1 MNVYKLVRFSC
12 FFALTAVVSVAMAMP
27 ATAQVSPGMYGG
39 MRWRLIG
46 PFRGGRTVAVSGVPS
61 QPNVFYMAPN
71 DGGVWRSEDYGRTW
85 DPLFN
90 GSEDNS
96 VGALAVA
103 SSDPNVIYVGS
114 GEGLLRPDLSVGDGI
129 YKSDDAGKTWRHLGL
144 RDGEQ
149 IPSIAVDPEDADRLF
164 VAVLGHPYGP
174 NTERGVYRS
183 TDGGQSF
190 QRVLYKGENVG
201 AMQVVLDPADPRT
214 IYAVLWAARQTPWTN
229 SGPPSE
235 GFSGSGLFR
244 SADDGNTWQRIGE
257 GLPTRAQGL
266 GRIGIAI
273 APSEPS
279 RVYAQVQAP
288 GDFGGTYVSDD
299 AGLNFHRVN
308 HEQRIYG
315 RGFDFAEIAV
325 APDNPD
331 EVYVCNT
338 STYRSTDAGRTF
350 TAIKGAPGGDD
361 YHRIWIDP
369 KNPNVMIL
377 GVDQGAT
384 ISFDAGKTW
393 SSWYNQPTAQLYH
406 VITDD
411 RFPYRVYAAQQESGS
426 VEILSRGNDGEI
438 TFRDW
443 HPVGA
448 EEYAY
453 IAPDPLN
460 PDVIYSGKGTRYNM
474 VTGQTQFVGPVVG
487 QGRYRFNRTVPLLFS
502 PVDPRVLFLA
512 SDVLFETTNG
522 GHSWKAVS
530 PDLSRPNPGIPAT
543 LGPFGEHVDPL
554 GHRGVIY
561 SIGPSFKNVDTIW
574 AGTDDGLIWV
584 THDGGGHWTN
594 VTPPG
599 MTAWSKVAQIVASHF
614 DDETAYAAVNRFRLD
629 DLKPY
634 IYRTHDG
641 GKTWKLAV
649 SGLPDNAPVNVVR
662 EDPVRKGL
670 LIAGTERGV
679 WFSIDD
685 GDHWESL
692 QLNLP
697 QTSMRDLVIHD
708 DDVVLATHGRSLWIL
723 DDISPLRQLSE
734 AAGAQSAYL
743 YRPAPAYQV
752 PRDTNTDTPLPPETP
767 TGQNPP
773 SGAIIDYYLE
783 AAATGGVTLAIYDAS
798 GNRVV
803 QFASTDR
810 PVPVKAQELDVP
822 TYWLQPPQL
831 LSAQA
836 GMHRFVWNLH
846 YPSPPGPQRPP
857 IAAVPHDTPL
867 GPLGPAALPGQ
878 YTVKLTTGGR
888 TYVQPLTVRLDPRN
902 TTPEAGIRQH
912 FEMSRRLLS
921 DMKRVHD
928 ALHAAKSGRGRT
940 QALQELGGSLEELYF
955 TGQMSEIAAGTPTTR
970 MVAAAAALHAEV
982 VKALSRP

>member
-1 MNVYKLVRFSC
+1 MNTWPVNRLVLAV
-12 FFALTAVVSVAMAMP
+12 ALAVAAVVATALP
-27 ATAQVSPGMYGG
+27 ATAQVSPAMYGG
-39 MRWRLIG
+39 MHWRVIG

-61 QPNVFYMAPN
+61 HPNVFYMAPN
-71 DGGVWRSEDYGRTW
+71 NGGVWKSEDYGRTW
-85 DPLFN
+85 VPLFN
-90 GSEDNS
+90 GDEDNS

-103 SSDPNVIYVGS
+103 PSDPNVIYVGS
-114 GEGLLRPDLSVGDGI
+114 GEGLLRPDLSIGDGI

-144 RDGEQ
+144 RHGEQ
-149 IPSIAVDPEDADRLF
+149 IPSIVVDPDDANRLF

-174 NTERGVYRS
+174 NPERGVYRS

-201 AMQVVLDPADPRT
+201 AIQVTLDPADPHT
-214 IYAVLWAARQTPWTN
+214 IYAVLWAGRQTPWTN
-229 SGPPSE
+229 IGPPSE
-235 GFSGSGLFR
+235 GFPGSGLYR
-244 SADDGNTWQRIGE
+244 STDNGNTWQRIGR

-266 GRIGIAI
+266 GRIGIGI

-279 RVYAQVQAP
+279 RIYAQVQAP

-308 HEQRIYG
+308 HERRIFG
-315 RGFDFAEIAV
+315 RGFDFAEITV

-338 STYRSTDAGRTF
+338 STYRSTDGGDTF

-384 ISFDAGKTW
+384 ISVDGGRTW

-406 VITDD
+406 VITDNG
-411 RFPYRVYAAQQESGS
+411 FPYRVYAAQQESGS
-426 VEILSRGNDGEI
+426 VGILSRGNDGEI
-438 TFRDW
+438 TFKDW

-460 PDVIYSGKGTRYNM
+460 PDVIYSGRGTRYNV
-474 VTGQTQFVGPVVG
+474 VTGQAQFVGPVVG
-487 QGRYRFNRTVPLLFS
+487 GHQYRFNRTAPLLFS
-502 PVDPRVLFLA
+502 PVDPRVLYLG
-512 SDVLFETTNG
+512 SNVLFKTADG
-522 GHSWKAVS
+522 GHSWQVIS
-530 PDLSRPNPGIPAT
+530 PDLSRPNPGVPAT
-543 LGPFGEHVDPL
+543 LGPFGEHVNPL
-554 GHRGVIY
+554 DHRGVIY

-584 THDGGGHWTN
+584 THDGGRHWTN

-641 GKTWKLAV
+641 GKTWELVV

-679 WFSIDD
+679 WFSADD
-685 GDHWESL
+685 GDHWDSL

-708 DDVVLATHGRSLWIL
+708 NDVVLATHGRSLWIL
-723 DDISPLRQLSE
+723 DDISPLRELSE
-734 AAGAQSAYL
+734 AAAAQSAYL
-743 YRPAPAYQV
+743 YEPAPAYQV

-767 TGQNPP
+767 MGQNPP
-773 SGAIIDYYLE
+773 SGAIIDYYLKVPPIG
-783 AAATGGVTLAIYDAS
+783 AVTLAIYDAS
-798 GNRVV
+798 GKRVIR
-803 QFASTDR
+803 FASTDK
-810 PVPVKAQELDVP
+810 PAPVKADGLDVP
-822 TYWLQPPQL
+822 TYWLKPPQL
-831 LSAQA
+831 LSTRA

-846 YPSPPGPQRPP
+846 YPSPAGPPRLP

-867 GPLGPAALPGQ
+867 GPLGPAALPGH
-878 YTVKLTTGGR
+878 YTVKLTVDGHI
-888 TYVQPLTVRLDPRN
+888 YVQPLTIRLDPRN
-902 TTPEAGIRQH
+902 RTSEAGLRRH
-912 FEMSRRLLS
+912 FELSMQLLS
-921 DMKRVHD
+921 DIDRAQN
-928 ALHAAKSGRGRT
+928 ALHAAKSDRRRT
-940 QALQELGGSLEELYF
+940 QALQRLLGSLGRVYF
-955 TGQMSEIAAGTPTTR
+955 TGEMSRIAAGTPTTQ
-970 MVAAAAALHAEV
+970 MVNAVAALHAEV
-982 VKALSRP
+982 VKTLSHP